1 MRVTSDLWVSALV
14 RRVFADGG
22 FAAIER
28 KGAHEAGAIFI
39 VRRSRMGEFELF
51 GPAAQTSY
59 DEEKPQDRQ
68 FSLLLAS
75 FEDDAV
81 KGRLEREM
89 RFDPDVWI
97 VEVDID
103 ADISTYLEIAAG

>member
-1 MRVTSDLWVSALV
+1 MRVTSDFWVSALV

-22 FAAIER
+22 FAAVQR

-39 VRRSRMGEFELF
+39 VRRTRFGEYELF

-59 DEEKPQDRQ
+59 DETKPQDRQ
-68 FSLLLAS
+68 FNQILTTTE
-75 FEDDAV
+75 EDGV
-81 KGRLEREM
+81 KTRLEREM

-97 VEVDID
+97 IEIETD
-103 ADISTYLEIAAG
+103 ADPGAYLEIAAG